1 MTVKIERL
9 VGSDH
14 DVARIVD
21 AARRFVPAERRDAWV
36 QAVAG
41 MARMRAEVLHA
52 MADAGA
58 RPRSAPV
65 AGGRAKAPALWW
77 STYVIGIVAAFAG
90 AAVMLPPKGRGSQDP
105 ALMTAVAQTSLV
117 LGAVLLIVVV
127 ILPLPA
133 AVRGSSTAVALAAMP
148 VPFLLFA
155 GVLNVIRFDEL
166 RDAVGTTAI
175 AVVGVAGALC
185 VGLCVAMFVRVRR
198 SAPARR
204 GLTPSTDPKAAADF
218 ATRIARELPY
228 GRATREAWV
237 QEVEALA
244 PPAPEAVS
252 RQARELGP
260 FAYIVWAYYDGER
273 ELPRAEALRGR

>member
-41 MARMRAEVLHA
+41 MARMRAELRRA

-58 RPRSAPV
+58 RPRSAPA

-77 STYVIGIVAAFAG
+77 SAYVIGIVAAFAG
-90 AAVMLPPKGRGSQDP
+90 AAVMLPPKGRGGQDP
-105 ALMTAVAQTSLV
+105 VLMTAVAQTSLV

-133 AVRGSSTAVALAAMP
+133 AVRGSSTAVALAVMP

-155 GVLNVIRFDEL
+155 GVLNVVRFDEL

-175 AVVGVAGALC
+175 AVVGVAGVVCA
-185 VGLCVAMFVRVRR
+185 GLCVVMFVRVRA
-198 SAPARR
+198 SAPVRR
-204 GLTPSTDPKAAADF
+204 RRTPSTDPKAAADF

-228 GRATREAWV
+228 GRAVREAWL
-237 QEVEALA
+237 QELEALA
-244 PPAPEAVS
+244 PPAPEAVA
-252 RQARELGP
+252 RQAGDLGP

-273 ELPRAEALRGR
+273 ELPRPETLRGH